1 MPPFG
6 QSRLAPPLGRFF
18 AIDPPT
24 TDPAIQYDI
33 RRGIRENAPPMGL
46 TCGIVGLP
54 NVGKSTIFNALTAAG
69 IQAENYPFCT
79 IEPNTGI
86 VVVPDLRLGQLDA
99 LISSKSVVPTTVE
112 FVDIAGLVKG
122 AAQGEG
128 LGNQFLGNI
137 RETNAIIHVVR
148 CFDDENVV
156 HVDGHTDPA
165 RDAETIELELG
176 LADLETV
183 EKKADRV
190 RRVAKSG
197 DKQARAE
204 LEFFEALRDHLS
216 AGQPARSFSVPDSL
230 QTTYRETHLLTAK
243 PVLYVANV
251 DEDGLATGNEHSA
264 ALEAFANE
272 RSAEVVRICGKVEA
286 ELSELEDDEK
296 REFLADLGLEEP
308 GLNRLIRAAYELLHL
323 VTFFTAGPKEIRAWT
338 IRAGQTAPQAA
349 GEIHSD
355 FEKHFIRA
363 EVIPFDR
370 YIELGGESEA
380 KAKGMMQVEGKDY
393 IVDDGDV
400 IFFRTS
406 A

>member
-1 MPPFG
+1 
-6 QSRLAPPLGRFF
+6 
-18 AIDPPT
+18 
-24 TDPAIQYDI
+24 
-33 RRGIRENAPPMGL
+33 MGL

-86 VVVPDLRLGQLDA
+86 VTVPDLRLAQLDA
-99 LISSKSVVPTTVE
+99 LIHSKSVVPTTVE

-122 AAQGEG
+122 ASQGEG

-137 RETNAIIHVVR
+137 RETSAIVHVVR

-156 HVDGHTDPA
+156 HVDGSTDPA
-165 RDAETIELELG
+165 RDVETIDLELG

-183 EKKADRV
+183 EKRIDRV

-204 LEFFEALRDHLS
+204 QEFFEAVRDHLS
-216 AGQPARSFSVPDSL
+216 SGQPARTLDVPQALGSVFK
-230 QTTYRETHLLTAK
+230 EACLLTAK

-251 DEDGLATGNEHSA
+251 DEA
-264 ALEAFANE
+264 ALAEGNHHSQVLSALAAKAGANT
-272 RSAEVVRICGKVEA
+272 VRICGKVEA
-286 ELSELEDDEK
+286 ELSELDDAD
-296 REFLADLGLEEP
+296 RRDFLADLGIEEP
-308 GLNRLIRAAYELLHL
+308 GLNRLIRAAYELLEL

-338 IRAGQTAPQAA
+338 IRRGTAAPQAA
-349 GEIHSD
+349 AEIHSD

-363 EVIPFDR
+363 EVIAFDT
-370 YIELGGESEA
+370 YLECKGEAGA
-380 KAKGMMQVEGKDY
+380 KAKGVMHVEGKEY
-393 IVDDGDV
+393 IVKDGDV
-400 IFFRTS
+400 VFFRTS

>member
-1 MPPFG
+1 M
-6 QSRLAPPLGRFF
+6 A
-18 AIDPPT
+18 
-24 TDPAIQYDI
+24 
-33 RRGIRENAPPMGL
+33 L

-86 VVVPDLRLGQLDA
+86 VTVPDIRLEKLQDLVH
-99 LISSKSVVPTTVE
+99 SKSVVPTTVE

-122 AAQGEG
+122 ASQGEG

-156 HVDGHTDPA
+156 HVDGDTNPG
-165 RDAETIELELG
+165 RDAETIDIELG
-176 LADLETV
+176 LADLESV
-183 EKKADRV
+183 QKRADRV

-197 DKQARAE
+197 DKTARAE
-204 LEFFEALRDHLS
+204 FEFFDALAEHLS
-216 AGQPARSFSVPDSL
+216 AGKPARAFEVPDVMQPAFK
-230 QTTYRETHLLTAK
+230 EACLLTAK

-251 DEDGLATGNEHSA
+251 DEEALADGNAHST
-264 ALEAFANE
+264 ALEAIAHA
-272 RSAEVVRICGKVEA
+272 SGAEVVRICGKVEA
-286 ELSELEDDEK
+286 ELSELDDEDK
-296 REFLADLGLEEP
+296 REFLADLGIEEP
-308 GLNRLIRAAYELLHL
+308 GLDRLIRAAYQLLDL
-323 VTFFTAGPKEIRAWT
+323 ATFFTAGPQEIRAWT
-338 IRAGQTAPQAA
+338 IRKGTAAPQAA
-349 GEIHSD
+349 AEIHSD

-363 EVIPFDR
+363 EVIPFET
-370 YIELGGESEA
+370 YIELGGEAGA
-380 KAKGMMQVEGKDY
+380 KAKGVMQVEGKDY
-393 IVDDGDV
+393 VVDDGDV

>member
-1 MPPFG
+1 
-6 QSRLAPPLGRFF
+6 
-18 AIDPPT
+18 
-24 TDPAIQYDI
+24 
-33 RRGIRENAPPMGL
+33 MGL

-79 IEPNTGI
+79 IEPNIGV

-99 LISSKSVVPTTVE
+99 LISSKSVVATTVE

-122 AAQGEG
+122 ASKGEG

-137 RETNAIIHVVR
+137 RETTAIVHVVR

-156 HVDGHTDPA
+156 HVDGDTNPA

-176 LADLETV
+176 LADLETI
-183 EKKADRV
+183 EKKIDRV

-197 DKQARAE
+197 DKQARADV
-204 LEFFEALRDHLS
+204 EFFEALRDHL
-216 AGQPARSFSVPDSL
+216 AEGRPARSFDVPDAMAMAV
-230 QTTYRETHLLTAK
+230 REVHLLTAK
-243 PVLYVANV
+243 PTLYVANV
-251 DEDGLATGNEHSA
+251 DEDGLAEGNAHSA
-264 ALEAFANE
+264 ALDAYANA
-272 RSAEVVRICGKVEA
+272 RGAEVVRICGKVEA
-286 ELSELEDDEK
+286 DLSELEDDEK
-296 REFLADLGLEEP
+296 REFLAELGLEEP
-308 GLNRLIRAAYELLHL
+308 GLNRLIRAAYGLLEL

-338 IRAGQTAPQAA
+338 IRRGTRAPRAA
-349 GEIHSD
+349 AEIHTD

-363 EVIPFDR
+363 EVIAFDT
-370 YIELGGESEA
+370 YIELGGESAA
-380 KAKGMMQVEGKDY
+380 KAKGAMQVEGKDY
-393 IVDDGDV
+393 VVADGDV

>member
-1 MPPFG
+1 
-6 QSRLAPPLGRFF
+6 
-18 AIDPPT
+18 
-24 TDPAIQYDI
+24 
-33 RRGIRENAPPMGL
+33 MGL

-79 IEPNTGI
+79 IEPNTGV
-86 VVVPDLRLGQLDA
+86 VVVPDARLDRLQD
-99 LISSKSVVPTTVE
+99 LIHSQSVVPTSVE

-122 AAQGEG
+122 ASQGEG

-156 HVDGHTDPA
+156 HVDGNPDPL
-165 RDAETIELELG
+165 RDVETIEVELG

-183 EKKADRV
+183 ERRVDRV

-197 DKQARAE
+197 DKVARAE
-204 LEFFEALRDHLS
+204 LELFEALLGHLS
-216 AGQPARSFSVPDSL
+216 SGKAARSFEVAEAMRPAYHDA
-230 QTTYRETHLLTAK
+230 HLLTAK

-251 DEDGLATGNEHSA
+251 DEDGLAKGNEHSR
-264 ALEAFANE
+264 ALDVFAE
-272 RSAEVVRICGKVEA
+272 SSGAEIVRICGKVEA
-286 ELSELEDDEK
+286 ELSELDDEDK
-296 REFLADLGLEEP
+296 REFLADLGIEEP
-308 GLNRLIRAAYELLHL
+308 GLNRLIRTAYSLLEL

-338 IRAGQTAPQAA
+338 VRRGATAPKAA

-363 EVIPFDR
+363 EVIPFDT
-370 YIELGGESEA
+370 YIAEGGEAGA
-380 KAKGMMQVEGKDY
+380 KAKGVMQVEGKDY
-393 IVDDGDV
+393 VVADGDV
-400 IFFRTS
+400 IYFRTS

>member
-1 MPPFG
+1 
-6 QSRLAPPLGRFF
+6 
-18 AIDPPT
+18 
-24 TDPAIQYDI
+24 
-33 RRGIRENAPPMGL
+33 MGL

-79 IEPNTGI
+79 IEPNTG
-86 VVVPDLRLGQLDA
+86 VVTVPDGRLGKLDA
-99 LISSKSVVPTTVE
+99 LIHSQNVVPTTVE

-156 HVDGHTDPA
+156 HVDGSTDPV
-165 RDAETIELELG
+165 RDVETIELELG

-183 EKKADRV
+183 EKRIDRLK
-190 RRVAKSG
+190 RVARSG
-197 DKQARAE
+197 DKQAKAD
-204 LEFFEALRDHLS
+204 LEMFERLRDHLS
-216 AGQPARSFSVPDSL
+216 ASQPARTFAVADVVRPAFD
-230 QTTYRETHLLTAK
+230 EACLLTAK
-243 PVLYVANV
+243 PILYVANV
-251 DEDGLATGNEHSA
+251 DEDGLTAGNDYSA
-264 ALEAFANE
+264 ALEAYA
-272 RSAEVVRICGKVEA
+272 RAAGAETVRICGKVEA
-286 ELSELEDDEK
+286 ELSELDDEEK
-296 REFLADLGLEEP
+296 GEFLADLGIDEP
-308 GLNRLIRAAYELLHL
+308 GLHRLIRAAYSLLDL

-338 IRAGQTAPQAA
+338 VRRGATAPQAA

-363 EVIPFDR
+363 EVIPFDT
-370 YIELGGESEA
+370 YVECDGEAGA
-380 KAKGMMQVEGKDY
+380 KAKGAMQVEGKDY
-393 IVDDGDV
+393 VVSDGDV
-400 IFFRTS
+400 VYFRTS

>member
-1 MPPFG
+1 M
-6 QSRLAPPLGRFF
+6 A
-18 AIDPPT
+18 
-24 TDPAIQYDI
+24 
-33 RRGIRENAPPMGL
+33 L

-54 NVGKSTIFNALTAAG
+54 NVGKSTLFNALTAAG

-79 IEPNTGI
+79 IEPNTGV
-86 VVVPDLRLGQLDA
+86 VVVPDSRLDQLQH
-99 LISSKSVVPTTVE
+99 LVQSQSVVPATVE

-156 HVDGHTDPA
+156 HVDGHPDPI
-165 RDAETIELELG
+165 RDVETIDVELG

-183 EKKADRV
+183 EKRVDRI

-197 DKQARAE
+197 DKQARIEQE
-204 LEFFEALRDHLS
+204 LFEALRDHLS
-216 AGQPARSFSVPDSL
+216 AGQPARSFAVPDAL
-230 QTTYRETHLLTAK
+230 APAFWEAHLLTAK
-243 PVLYVANV
+243 PVLFVANV
-251 DEDGLATGNEHSA
+251 DEAGLTTTNDYSA
-264 ALEAFANE
+264 ALEAYADE
-272 RSAEVVRICGKVEA
+272 QGAEVVRICGKTEA
-286 ELSELEDDEK
+286 ELSELDDEDK
-296 REFLADLGLEEP
+296 REFLAELGLEEP
-308 GLNRLIRAAYELLHL
+308 GLHRLIRTAYALLHL

-338 IRAGQTAPQAA
+338 IRGGASAPQAA

-363 EVIPFDR
+363 EVIAFDR
-370 YIELGGESEA
+370 YIELGGETEA
-380 KAKGMMQVEGKDY
+380 KARGVMQVEGKEY
-393 IVDDGDV
+393 IVKDGDV
-400 IFFRTS
+400 IYFRTS

>member
-1 MPPFG
+1 
-6 QSRLAPPLGRFF
+6 
-18 AIDPPT
+18 
-24 TDPAIQYDI
+24 
-33 RRGIRENAPPMGL
+33 MGL

-79 IEPNTGI
+79 IEPNTGV
-86 VVVPDLRLGQLDA
+86 VVVPDERLAKLDA
-99 LISSKSVVPTTVE
+99 LIGSKSVVPTTVE

-122 AAQGEG
+122 AAEGEG

-137 RETNAIIHVVR
+137 RETNAIVHVVR

-156 HVDGHTDPA
+156 HVDGSPDPL
-165 RDAETIELELG
+165 RDVETIELELG

-183 EKKADRV
+183 EKRIDRV

-204 LEFFEALRDHLS
+204 LELFEALRDHLS
-216 AGQPARSFSVPDSL
+216 AGRPARSFDVPDAL
-230 QTTYRETHLLTAK
+230 AAAYREACLLTAK
-243 PVLYVANV
+243 PILYVANV
-251 DEDGLATGNEHSA
+251 DEAGLAAGNAYSE
-264 ALEAFANE
+264 ALERYATE
-272 RSAEVVRICGKVEA
+272 SGAECVRICGKVEA
-286 ELSELEDDEK
+286 ELSELEDADK
-296 REFLADLGLEEP
+296 REFLADLGIEEP
-308 GLNRLIRAAYELLHL
+308 GLHRLIRAAYALLEL

-338 IRAGQTAPQAA
+338 IRRGTAAPQAA

-370 YIELGGESEA
+370 YLECEGEAGA
-380 KAKGMMQVEGKDY
+380 KAKGVMQVEGKDY
-393 IVDDGDV
+393 RVEDGDV
-400 IFFRTS
+400 VFFRTS

>member
-1 MPPFG
+1 
-6 QSRLAPPLGRFF
+6 
-18 AIDPPT
+18 
-24 TDPAIQYDI
+24 
-33 RRGIRENAPPMGL
+33 MGL

-79 IEPNTGI
+79 IEPNTG
-86 VVVPDLRLGQLDA
+86 VVIVPDIRLDQLDA
-99 LISSKSVVPTTVE
+99 HIHSKSVVPTTVE

-156 HVDGHTDPA
+156 HVEGKPDPA
-165 RDAETIELELG
+165 RDAETIEVELG

-183 EKKADRV
+183 EKRIDRV

-197 DKQARAE
+197 DKKARAE
-204 LEFFEALRDHLS
+204 LELFEALQEHLS
-216 AGQPARSFSVPDSL
+216 AGKPVRSFEVPDALVSAVDDA
-230 QTTYRETHLLTAK
+230 HLLTAK

-251 DEDGLATGNEHSA
+251 DEDGLASGNRYSVELDSYAA
-264 ALEAFANE
+264 ALG
-272 RSAEVVRICGKVEA
+272 AEVVRICGKVEA
-286 ELSELEDDEK
+286 ELSELEEDEK
-296 REFLADLGLEEP
+296 LEFLADLGIEEP
-308 GLNRLIRAAYELLHL
+308 GLDRLIRAAYSLLEL

-338 IRAGQTAPQAA
+338 VRLGTRAPQAA

-363 EVIPFDR
+363 EVIPFDT
-370 YIELGGESEA
+370 YIAHGGEAGA
-380 KAKGMMQVEGKDY
+380 KAKGVMQVEGKDY
-393 IVDDGDV
+393 VVGDGDV
-400 IFFRTS
+400 IYFRTS

>member
-1 MPPFG
+1 
-6 QSRLAPPLGRFF
+6 
-18 AIDPPT
+18 
-24 TDPAIQYDI
+24 
-33 RRGIRENAPPMGL
+33 MGL

-54 NVGKSTIFNALTAAG
+54 NVGKSTLFNALTAAG

-86 VVVPDLRLGQLDA
+86 VVVPDARLGRLDA
-99 LISSKSVVPTTVE
+99 LIQTQSLVPTTVE

-156 HVDGHTDPA
+156 HVDGHPDPA

-183 EKKADRV
+183 EKRIDRL
-190 RRVAKSG
+190 RRVARSG
-197 DKQARAE
+197 DKAARAE
-204 LEFFEALRDHLS
+204 QELFEALRDHLS
-216 AGQPARSFSVPDSL
+216 AGLPARSFEVADALVPAF
-230 QTTYRETHLLTAK
+230 REAHLLTAK

-251 DEDGLATGNEHSA
+251 DEAGLASGNAYSE
-264 ALEAFANE
+264 ALEAYASE
-272 RSAEVVRICGKVEA
+272 RGSEVVRICGKVEA
-286 ELSELEDDEK
+286 ELSELDEEDK
-296 REFLADLGLEEP
+296 REFLAELGIEEP
-308 GLNRLIRAAYELLHL
+308 GLNRLIRAAYALLEL

-338 IRAGQTAPQAA
+338 VRRGTLAPRAA

-363 EVIPFDR
+363 EVIPFET
-370 YIELGGESEA
+370 YVELGGEAEA
-380 KAKGMMQVEGKDY
+380 KAKGAMQVEGKEY
-393 IVDDGDV
+393 VVTDGDV
-400 IFFRTS
+400 IYFRTS